1 MKKKFF
7 KSKLEMFVSIVI
19 FIGLLL
25 GFIYF
30 GSKEYKS
37 KVVIEVNENETIK
50 FDAENIYTTI
60 NASDALNYI
69 KGKNVIILFGINDD
83 MTLRYGNL
91 LNNIAKDNGIEEI
104 YYYDVEKN
112 RKDNNASYRSVVE
125 YLSNYVTYFE
135 SKTSDIFG
143 PTLLIKSNDLIIY
156 YDDSASVTKG
166 LYTPDE
172 YFTSYTEGNMNN
184 LLPTIFKDYKEGIN
198 NGK

>member
-37 KVVIEVNENETIK
+37 KVVMEVNENETIK

-104 YYYDVEKN
+104 YYYDVEKD

-156 YDDSASVTKG
+156 YDDSAAVTKG